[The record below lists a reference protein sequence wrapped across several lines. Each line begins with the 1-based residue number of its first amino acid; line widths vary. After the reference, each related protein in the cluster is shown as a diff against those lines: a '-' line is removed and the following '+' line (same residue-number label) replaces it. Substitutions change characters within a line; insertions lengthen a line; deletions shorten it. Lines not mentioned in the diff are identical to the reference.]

1 MKPVMRLLG
10 LLLLLLPVHAG
21 WADEAESLAQS
32 REAADAWLALI
43 DEGEIERSWSAASSL
58 FQQAVSA
65 ADWKRALR
73 GARGPLGGLQTR
85 SFLGAS
91 HNTSLPGAPDGEYV
105 VMQFKATFD
114 RKAEAV
120 ETVTTMLESDGAW
133 RVSGYF
139 IR

>member
-1 MKPVMRLLG
+1 MRIVRALG
-10 LLLLLLPVHAG
+10 LLLLLLPVHTV
-21 WADEAESLAQS
+21 WAEETDRLALS
-32 REAADAWLALI
+32 REAAVAWLALI
-43 DEGEIERSWSAASSL
+43 DRGEIERSWSAASSL
-58 FQQAVSA
+58 FQQAVST

-73 GARGPLGGLQTR
+73 GARGPLGAFQQR
-85 SFLGAS
+85 SFLAANYS
-91 HNTSLPGAPDGEYV
+91 TSLPGAPDGEYV
-105 VMQFKATFD
+105 VMQFKASFG